1 MTLVRCYPIGVIKM
15 VDDEQQ
21 DEKIIAIPFGDPMY
35 NGYRDVSALPAHI
48 SDEMTHFFEVYKT
61 LEHKKTTVR
70 QVDGRDDATMIIQNC
85 LKEYKAQFEPEE
97 A

>member
-1 MTLVRCYPIGVIKM
+1 MCIG
-15 VDDEQQ
+15 DR
-21 DEKIIAIPFGDPMY
+21 Y

-85 LKEYKAQFEPEE
+85 LKEYNCLLYTSRLQRQDISSAGKQGYRW
-97 A
+97 